1 MHKLLYEAGWM
12 CRKKCNGCWNV
23 HMRRISGCRIFCDNH
38 YKVICANY
46 ANATPNRADM
56 HGEIQ
61 EIMSKYL

>member
-1 MHKLLYEAGWM
+1 M